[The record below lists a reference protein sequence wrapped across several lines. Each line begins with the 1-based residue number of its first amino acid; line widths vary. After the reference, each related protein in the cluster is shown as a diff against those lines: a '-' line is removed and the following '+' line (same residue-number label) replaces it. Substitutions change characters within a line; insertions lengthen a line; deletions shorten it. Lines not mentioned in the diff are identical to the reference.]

1 MLEQFVASGVVVEDK
16 IIDIDSV
23 DVVSSDTCDEDREK
37 RDDVRSISR
46 MNTMS
51 LDWFRPSR

>member
-1 MLEQFVASGVVVEDK
+1 MLQQFVASGVVVEDK

-46 MNTMS
+46 MNTIS